1 MKLKKKSQTIV
12 ATVFHKKA
20 LKNIKNFFESLNT
33 QKDKN
38 FDLLVF
44 NDGVSNI
51 EKKFNTKI
59 NHKIINCHGSI
70 NENRINLIN
79 HCKKMNYKYLIFI
92 DSDDYMDKKRVIV
105 SKKYLKNYKI
115 VVNDINLISP
125 TKKII
130 KKNFFSQRINNKSL
144 LNINDILDKNLIG
157 MSNSSIRIQVLKKMK
172 LKNLK
177 DAPIFDWAFW
187 FMILRKN
194 NAVFTNETQT
204 YYKANT
210 PKKIT
215 SLIDNDRTFDKNKK
229 RQKQIIFLNIKKNYA
244 YFRRTKT
251 NIKSPLK
258 NNLFWWEN
266 NEMIANGKV

>member
-1 MKLKKKSQTIV
+1 MKFKKKSQTIV